1 MARKESNMRDSADHQ
16 LIDEIKALANE
27 HHATAEIQYFLTTR
41 FTRARARC
49 WIIHQT
55 HFVKNRRDCW
65 ALAMGHAPLDVKREI
80 WLHEQDELIADPRAD
95 GSDHYTLMTKE
106 ARAIGVTREEI
117 ESAELHPFVVSALE
131 AWLNL
136 GRKNWLEAFAAASI
150 LEVVNSDA
158 VVRNGGFSSKVRA
171 KLVSEAGFPQ
181 ELLIARN
188 VHVEADQ
195 EHATILDRVLLR
207 HVHNEWDHRLVLE
220 AIKKSLDI
228 HRAYRAGVAF
238 AMRQIPDE

>member
-1 MARKESNMRDSADHQ
+1 MPESDDHK
-16 LIDEIKALANE
+16 LIEEIKELANN
-27 HHATAEIQYFLTTR
+27 HHATAEIQYFLNTR

-65 ALAMGHAPLDVKREI
+65 ALAMGQAPLDVKREI
-80 WLHEQDELIADPRAD
+80 WLHEQDELIADPRAG

-117 ESAELHPFVVSALE
+117 ENAELHPFVVSALE

-136 GRKNWLEAFAAASI
+136 GKKNWLEAFSSVSI
-150 LEVVNSDA
+150 VEVVNSDA
-158 VVRNGGFSSKVRA
+158 VVRDGGFSSKVRA
-171 KLVSEAGFPQ
+171 KLMSEVGIPQ

-195 EHATILDRVLLR
+195 EHATILDRVLAR
-207 HVHNEWDHRLVLE
+207 HVHHEWDRKLVLD

-238 AMRQIPDE
+238 AMQQIPVDE